1 MPRSSAPTWLRPRST
16 RTGRR
21 SWSWARTSVPRR
33 RFRRRREAPGSP
45 PTTEAVTMER
55 KQLDVRGLK
64 CPVPIVRAKKE
75 IDVMKAGD
83 LLEVLATDPGSV
95 SDFQGWVKT
104 SKLAALREQRAET
117 DAAGKGIYVH
127 VFERLP
133 A

>member
-1 MPRSSAPTWLRPRST
+1 
-16 RTGRR
+16 
-21 SWSWARTSVPRR
+21 
-33 RFRRRREAPGSP
+33 
-45 PTTEAVTMER
+45 MER

-95 SDFQGWVKT
+95 SDFRGWAKT
-104 SKLAALREQRAET
+104 SKLATLREQRTET
-117 DAAGKGIYVH
+117 DPTGKAIYVH
-127 VFERLP
+127 VLERL